1 MSTTLPILECKKLA
15 QRYRTRTGHQV
26 IFEDLDFTL
35 SGCSFVSI
43 IGASGCGKSTLL
55 RLILGSER
63 PWKGV
68 LRSSGEPITHPDQTR
83 GIVFQRYSL
92 FPHRTV
98 LQNVTLGLEL
108 TSRSG
113 GPRWLG
119 GPWFR
124 TRCHRRLIE
133 EAMGYLR
140 EVKLADHAD
149 KYPHQLSGGMQ
160 QRAAI
165 AQALVMRPRI
175 LLMDEPF
182 GALDLETRE
191 ALQRAIVRIYR
202 EHQTTVL
209 FVTHDLHEALYVAN
223 RLIVLGSSTGAG
235 ASGSRILIDHPVE
248 QAAPRGSKANQEL
261 LALVRDA
268 GFACDTSL

>member
-15 QRYRTRTGHQV
+15 QRYRTRAGYQV

-43 IGASGCGKSTLL
+43 VGASGCGKSTLL

-68 LRSSGEPITHPDQTR
+68 SRSSGEPITHPDQTR

-98 LQNVTLGLEL
+98 LQNVTFGLEL

-124 TRCHRRLIE
+124 TRCHR
-133 EAMGYLR
+133 
-140 EVKLADHAD
+140 
-149 KYPHQLSGGMQ
+149 
-160 QRAAI
+160 
-165 AQALVMRPRI
+165 
-175 LLMDEPF
+175 
-182 GALDLETRE
+182 
-191 ALQRAIVRIYR
+191 
-202 EHQTTVL
+202 
-209 FVTHDLHEALYVAN
+209 
-223 RLIVLGSSTGAG
+223 
-235 ASGSRILIDHPVE
+235 
-248 QAAPRGSKANQEL
+248 
-261 LALVRDA
+261 
-268 GFACDTSL
+268 